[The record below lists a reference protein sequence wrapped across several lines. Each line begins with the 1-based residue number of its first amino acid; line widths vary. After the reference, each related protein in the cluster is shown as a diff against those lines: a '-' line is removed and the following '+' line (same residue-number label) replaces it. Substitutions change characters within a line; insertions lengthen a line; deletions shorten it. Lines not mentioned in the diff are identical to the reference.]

1 MFPHWILPV
10 ALGLGLVAGLLI
22 GAIGVGGVILV
33 PCLLQLPLEGS
44 EEERLATAVS
54 SCMFSYIFAGLAG
67 TCAYLHRKSVAR
79 CSTAWLLVGVVPGA
93 VLGAVT
99 LTVVQPLWIKV
110 VLYSLVALSA
120 LFSVFRSVKELR
132 RTDQA
137 PPASSEEAERWFTLA
152 PSSIAGATA
161 RVVIGLLVGLGSA
174 LTGTSGP
181 VILLPILLT
190 LRWDTL
196 EALGSAQV
204 VCQDCYTI
212 FLIKI
217 SGASIA
223 PCSRCSLHLP
233 HPRLPPQPASWRGTC
248 HGLGARCARRGH
260 SSSQPAGAQ
269 TSTRDGNCAY
279 CSRLPASCQADLCSI
294 DRISNIFAKSKYFNG
309 KYTAVTYVKPRL
321 GSKETLLPLDLELWY
336 TLTSCV
342 S

>member
-33 PCLLQLPLEGS
+33 PCLLQLPLEGG

-67 TCAYLHRKSVAR
+67 SCAYLQRKSVAR

-132 RTDQA
+132 RTDEA
-137 PPASSEEAERWFTLA
+137 AAASSEEVDRWYTLA
-152 PSSIAGATA
+152 PSSIAGVTS
-161 RVVIGLLVGLGSA
+161 RVGIGLLVGLGSA

-190 LRWDTL
+190 LQWDTL

-204 VCQDCYTI
+204 CQDCTK

-217 SGASIA
+217 STAGASVA
-223 PCSRCSLHLP
+223 PCSCCSLHLS
-233 HPRLPPQPASWRGTC
+233 HPRLPAQPASGSCPCPGSRSRGAD
-248 HGLGARCARRGH
+248 GGRSG
-260 SSSQPAGAQ
+260 SQPSSGQ
-269 TSTRDGNCAY
+269 TSPGNGNCAY
-279 CSRLPASCQADLCSI
+279 SSRQFASCQTDLCSS
-294 DRISNIFAKSKYFNG
+294 DRLSNKVTKSK
-309 KYTAVTYVKPRL
+309 
-321 GSKETLLPLDLELWY
+321 
-336 TLTSCV
+336 
-342 S
+342 

>member
-33 PCLLQLPLEGS
+33 PCLLQLPLEGG

-67 TCAYLHRKSVAR
+67 SCAYLRRKSVAR

-93 VLGAVT
+93 VLGALT

-132 RTDQA
+132 RADQA
-137 PPASSEEAERWFTLA
+137 AGSSEEVDRWYTLA
-152 PSSIAGATA
+152 PSSIAGATS

-190 LRWDTL
+190 LQWDTL

-204 VCQDCYTI
+204 CQDCSN
-212 FLIKI
+212 FLIEI
-217 SGASIA
+217 STAGASAA
-223 PCSRCSLHLP
+223 PCCCCSVHLS
-233 HPRLPPQPASWRGTC
+233 HPRLPPQPALGSCPCPGS
-248 HGLGARCARRGH
+248 GARGSDGG
-260 SSSQPAGAQ
+260 SSGSQPSSGQ
-269 TSTRDGNCAY
+269 TSTGNGDCAY
-279 CSRLPASCQADLCSI
+279 SCRQLASRQADLCSS
-294 DRISNIFAKSKYFNG
+294 DRLSDKFTKSK
-309 KYTAVTYVKPRL
+309 
-321 GSKETLLPLDLELWY
+321 
-336 TLTSCV
+336 
-342 S
+342 